1 MNDVEWELAQH
12 VSSLLKPFYE
22 ATQYFCRVFKLLE
35 ARTSCVR
42 SLVENIKNF
51 LILTPGLLLHAKN
64 KR

>member
-12 VSSLLKPFYE
+12 VSALLKPFYE
-22 ATQYFCRVFKLLE
+22 ARKYFCRVFKLFK
-35 ARTSCVR
+35 ARISRVR